1 MRSARSPCEDESVQ
15 LATHFAAFAAPQ
27 QTVQH
32 LPGVE
37 ASSSPEAHLNFGQ
50 VLADQAGQ
58 QSDTRPA
65 PLATGTPNIPP
76 EFVSNNVS
84 GSRPGL
90 PLMAEIHGNSLA
102 ETIQQEAA
110 ASSQLRPIPGA
121 AVAMSQGGSKAASS
135 GTCSSSSADRSEDS
149 GNSSIIKG
157 KEHKSD
163 EQTAV
168 PVTAA
173 PVEALDASHIPAE
186 KLQPNLT
193 VPLLPFTGALASS
206 QTAAS
211 LQLTAQ
217 AIDGGPTVEANGKD
231 SKMSESPVPEIGE
244 TAPQPDNIAANLA
257 STSQESL
264 ASVETSDAAANRSGV
279 VQMPTEATLDLP
291 KGHLTE
297 PPRANEANASYAS
310 VLSGAQEGSVTR
322 GTVKN
327 ISGDTGPSTGFR
339 VVQMEHSVLAQTA
352 TTATPPGPV
361 TNGARTPGVDG
372 GVDSSI
378 LSRLPHS
385 SENTVN
391 PYQKLDQGVPAPS
404 MVLTAGNNRM
414 AVGVHDPALG
424 WVEIKTQSAAGQ
436 VAASL
441 VTASSQ
447 THASLAAQLPSL
459 TQFLAERDVRVG
471 SLAVEQQPAGS
482 SDGGRAGSGDGQG
495 SSAHRGSEASPG
507 STADSAAANVVG
519 SDEIF
524 DERPLSYIS
533 VRA

>member
-1 MRSARSPCEDESVQ
+1 VQ
-15 LATHFAAFAAPQ
+15 LETHFAALAAPQ

-32 LPGVE
+32 LPGVA
-37 ASSSPEAHLNFGQ
+37 ASSSPEPHLDFGQ

-76 EFVSNNVS
+76 ESRS
-84 GSRPGL
+84 GV

-102 ETIQQEAA
+102 ETMQQEAA
-110 ASSQLRPIPGA
+110 ASSQLRPIPEA
-121 AVAMSQGGSKAASS
+121 AVAVSQGGSKAASS
-135 GTCSSSSADRSEDS
+135 GTCSSSSADRSETS
-149 GNSSIIKG
+149 GNSSIIKSKG
-157 KEHKSD
+157 HKND
-163 EQTAV
+163 EQAAV
-168 PVTAA
+168 PVTAT

-193 VPLLPFTGALASS
+193 VPLLPFTGGLASS

-211 LQLTAQ
+211 LQSTAQ
-217 AIDGGPTVEANGKD
+217 AIDGCPTVEANGKD
-231 SKMSESPVPEIGE
+231 SKTSESPVLEIGE
-244 TAPQPDNIAANLA
+244 TAPRPDNITANLA

-264 ASVETSDAAANRSGV
+264 ALVEAHDTANHPGA
-279 VQMPTEATLDLP
+279 VQMPPGVTLDSA
-291 KGHLTE
+291 KGRLGE
-297 PPRANEANASYAS
+297 PLRANEATASSAS
-310 VLSGAQEGSVTR
+310 ALSEMQKGPTTGSI
-322 GTVKN
+322 KN
-327 ISGDTGPSTGFR
+327 NSGDTGSSTGFR
-339 VVQMEHSVLAQTA
+339 VAQMEHGVPAQTA
-352 TTATPPGPV
+352 TTAAPSDPI
-361 TNGARTPGVDG
+361 TNGAHAPGIG
-372 GVDSSI
+372 SGVDSSI

-385 SENTVN
+385 SENSVN

-404 MVLTAGNNRM
+404 MVLTAGNSRM

-424 WVEIKTQSAAGQ
+424 WVEIKTQSTAGQ

-459 TQFLAERDVRVG
+459 TQFLAERDARVG
-471 SLAVEQQPAGS
+471 SLAVEQQLAGS
-482 SDGGRAGSGDGQG
+482 GDGGRAGSGDGQG
-495 SSAHRGSEASPG
+495 SSAHRGSEASPMP
-507 STADSAAANVVG
+507 TADSAAANAAG
-519 SDEIF
+519 SEEIF